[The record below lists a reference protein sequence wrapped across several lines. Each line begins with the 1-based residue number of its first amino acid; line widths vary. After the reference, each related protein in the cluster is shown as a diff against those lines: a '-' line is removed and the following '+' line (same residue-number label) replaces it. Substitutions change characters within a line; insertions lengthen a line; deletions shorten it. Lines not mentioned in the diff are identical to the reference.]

1 MVEEESP
8 CYKLLELHMK
18 NWNRS
23 FDIMVNMSIDNL
35 VFMDN
40 MHVNANANAFVL
52 AHSEPEQALQ
62 NKLMLMLIS
71 LWGTGT
77 LNSPL
82 DNMKTAITHKH
93 SEQNKSFTNNFLLIL
108 ILLLDIIMR
117 NWQSCSK
124 QDTCALALVL
134 AHVRVKLEQVFRQ

>member
-23 FDIMVNMSIDNL
+23 FDIMHNMSIDNL

-62 NKLMLMLIS
+62 KQVDVNVDLVMGN
-71 LWGTGT
+71 W
-77 LNSPL
+77 NSSL
-82 DNMKTAITHKH
+82 DNMKTAITH
-93 SEQNKSFTNNFLLIL
+93 
-108 ILLLDIIMR
+108 
-117 NWQSCSK
+117 
-124 QDTCALALVL
+124 
-134 AHVRVKLEQVFRQ
+134 

>member
-23 FDIMVNMSIDNL
+23 FDIMDNMSIDNL
-35 VFMDN
+35 DFMDN
-40 MHVNANANAFVL
+40 MDNGHVNANANAFVL

-62 NKLMLMLIS
+62 KRVDVNVDLDMGNWHS
-71 LWGTGT
+71 
-77 LNSPL
+77 SL

-93 SEQNKSFTNNFLLIL
+93 SEQNKGPSPTI
-108 ILLLDIIMR
+108 
-117 NWQSCSK
+117 SC
-124 QDTCALALVL
+124 
-134 AHVRVKLEQVFRQ
+134 